1 MRGKCYRFSKGMAYT
16 RKKYIHGSPQN
27 KISKFTMGNPNGN
40 YGYRASLIVQ
50 DGGQIRHNAL
60 EAARI
65 AGNKVLFDKLGENG
79 YVFHINVYPHMVLRE
94 NKMMA
99 FAGADRLQEGMRKA
113 FGKPIGSAA
122 RVKRGQVVITEE
134 VPSTA
139 LELAKESMRLASS
152 KIPLLSRVE
161 ITAIE
166 EAVPQ

>member
-40 YGYRASLIVQ
+40 YGLRACLIVQ

-65 AGNKVLFDKLGENG
+65 AGNKVLFDKLGESG
-79 YVFHINVYPHMVLRE
+79 YVFHINVYPHMILRE

-122 RVKRGQVVITEE
+122 RVKPGQVVITAE

-139 LELAKESMRLASS
+139 LELAKKSMRLASS

-166 EAVPQ
+166 EAAQ

>member
-1 MRGKCYRFSKGMAYT
+1 MKGKCYRFTRGMAYT

-27 KISKFTMGNPNGN
+27 KISKFTMGDPKGSFDL
-40 YGYRASLIVQ
+40 RVSLVVMNE
-50 DGGQIRHNAL
+50 GQIRHNAL

-65 AGNKVLFDKLGENG
+65 AANKVLFDKLGEKG
-79 YVFHINVYPHMVLRE
+79 YSLRVMVYPHMILRE

-122 RVKRGQVVITEE
+122 RVKPGQVVITTD

-139 LELAKESMRLASS
+139 LELVKESMRVGSS
-152 KIPLLSRVE
+152 KIPLPCRVE
-161 ITAIE
+161 IAKIE
-166 EAVPQ
+166 KAVA